1 MAPKSGKEVI
11 EYRNYYLPSQ
21 FPLVFLSGPKW
32 KISDIPS
39 ERLHFHNCLEIGICH
54 SGSATLRFCGNKE
67 LSICEGDITCIPR
80 NIPHTT
86 FSAPGTT
93 SRWSYLFFDPRQLFA
108 ELLSPNS
115 PTPST
120 PNDVASYVIPAKAS
134 ANISFLAQASIRE
147 LSQPSPTHILV
158 KSYLF
163 TLFTEITR
171 FQSQNAEVSR
181 KEENAGSGETSI
193 QRIAPALDYIE
204 DNYMNQFPVETLAA
218 LCHMSLTHFRRIFL
232 QVMDVSPL
240 HYLNG
245 VRITKACELLTNTNR
260 TILDIAESTG
270 FSTLSNFHRQFSQM
284 IHLTPSEYRRQ
295 FLSGGAAGQNPSII
309 RYNGWFEPELQ

>member
-1 MAPKSGKEVI
+1 MAPKNGKDVI
-11 EYRNYYLPSQ
+11 EYRNYYLPSH

-39 ERLHFHNCLEIGICH
+39 DRLHFHNCLEIGICH
-54 SGSATLRFCGNKE
+54 SGSATLRFCGDQE
-67 LSICEGDITCIPR
+67 FPICEGDITCIPR

-108 ELLSPNS
+108 ELLPPNMPLS
-115 PTPST
+115 LVQQDIR
-120 PNDVASYVIPAKAS
+120 NYVIPAKAS
-134 ANISFLAQASIRE
+134 TNISFLAQASIQE

-171 FQSQNAEVSR
+171 FQSQNAASSR
-181 KEENAGSGETSI
+181 KEENSRGGGETNI
-193 QRIAPALDYIE
+193 QRISPALDYIE
-204 DNYMNQFPVETLAA
+204 DNYMNQFPVENLAE
-218 LCHMSLTHFRRIFL
+218 LCHISLTHFRRIFQ

-240 HYLNG
+240 HYLNS

-284 IHLTPSEYRRQ
+284 VHLTPSEYRRQ
-295 FLSGGAAGQNPSII
+295 VLSGSIAGQNPSIV
-309 RYNGWFEPELQ
+309 RYTGWFEPQ

>member
-1 MAPKSGKEVI
+1 MAPKSGKEII

-67 LSICEGDITCIPR
+67 ISIFEGDITCIPR

-108 ELLSPNS
+108 ELLPPNS
-115 PTPST
+115 ALSLVQE
-120 PNDVASYVIPAKAS
+120 DVRNYVIPAKAS
-134 ANISFLAQASIRE
+134 TNISFLAQASIQE

-171 FQSQNAEVSR
+171 FQSQNAASGCRE
-181 KEENAGSGETSI
+181 GSVGGGETNI
-193 QRIAPALDYIE
+193 QRISPALDYIE
-204 DNYMNQFPVETLAA
+204 DNYMNQFPVETLAE
-218 LCHMSLTHFRRIFL
+218 LCHISLTHFRRIFL

-295 FLSGGAAGQNPSII
+295 FLSGSAMGQSPSIV
-309 RYNGWFEPELQ
+309 RYTGWFEPDPQ